1 MQKQKVIKNNHVL
14 DVKIR
19 FLSFDLFKKVFKS
32 SSFHCMIGGGMLH
45 CVLQTVYIV
54 NCEHHHRIIYQK
66 LRLKLKDFV
75 KFYSQVN
82 LSHDQS
88 TSIPTGVLLQN

>member
-1 MQKQKVIKNNHVL
+1 
-14 DVKIR
+14 
-19 FLSFDLFKKVFKS
+19 
-32 SSFHCMIGGGMLH
+32 MLH

-75 KFYSQVN
+75 KF
-82 LSHDQS
+82 SHNS
-88 TSIPTGVLLQN
+88 TYHITKALLFQLACYYKTRWVIIFLIKTMKHFVEVLDC